1 MNASPAN
8 SIDAAASKL
17 AGELR
22 SILVTVKTG
31 EGGGSGT
38 AWAANGLIVTN
49 AHVTPGEAAEV
60 VLADGREFTAR
71 VTQRDAD
78 VDLALLQI
86 DAIIANVALP
96 GDSGALRV
104 GELLFAIGNPWGLP
118 GVLTRGVLSG
128 RGPSSVENSVP
139 LEDALRAD
147 LRLAPGNSGGPLADA
162 RGRVVGINSMIAG
175 GMAIAVPVNTVQSFI
190 AAGLLPRA
198 FIGITGRAVPLPPA
212 IAASFAQTDGYGL
225 MVTNVEPGSPA
236 SSAGLI
242 PGDVLLA
249 FDGDA
254 GGLPAIGRRLN
265 RLRAGQPVQMKL
277 LRGFEMRDVRV
288 DPAIRA

>member
-1 MNASPAN
+1 MNPSP
-8 SIDAAASKL
+8 STSLDTAAAQL
-17 AGELR
+17 AQRLR
-22 SILVTVKTG
+22 AILVTVQGDT
-31 EGGGSGT
+31 GGGSGT
-38 AWAANGLIVTN
+38 AWGKNGLIVTN
-49 AHVTPGEAAEV
+49 AHVAPGERAAV
-60 VLADGREFTAR
+60 VLADGRELTAR
-71 VTQRDAD
+71 VTRRDTD
-78 VDLALLQI
+78 IDLALLQV
-86 DAIIANVALP
+86 DATLADVAAP
-96 GDSGALRV
+96 GDSSALRT
-104 GELLFAIGNPWGLP
+104 GELLFAIGNPWGHR

-175 GMAIAVPVNTVQSFI
+175 GMAIAVPVNAVQRFL
-190 AAGLLPRA
+190 AAEPAKPA

-212 IAASFAQTDGYGL
+212 IAAGFAGSDGYGL
-225 MVTNVEPGSPA
+225 MVTGVEPGSPA

-249 FDGDA
+249 FDGDG

-277 LRGFEMRDVRV
+277 LRGFEMRSVRV
-288 DPAIRA
+288 EPAVRA